1 MLPYAAFLSEVLPEL
16 PGTCSRSP
24 NHHHGSG
31 QTIRW
36 LHEDYLKRSQCI
48 TLHSNLG
55 LETWRWNTVET
66 FQTYCIG
73 LPLKHDRP
81 PSILWHRGIM
91 FFECI
96 HGELTAQPRPLSILS
111 LSKIT
116 TPEPGVAVVW
126 SIAIQLLVNA
136 VATLMRRFSSPL

>member
-1 MLPYAAFLSEVLPEL
+1 
-16 PGTCSRSP
+16 
-24 NHHHGSG
+24 
-31 QTIRW
+31 
-36 LHEDYLKRSQCI
+36 
-48 TLHSNLG
+48 
-55 LETWRWNTVET
+55 
-66 FQTYCIG
+66 
-73 LPLKHDRP
+73 
-81 PSILWHRGIM
+81 M